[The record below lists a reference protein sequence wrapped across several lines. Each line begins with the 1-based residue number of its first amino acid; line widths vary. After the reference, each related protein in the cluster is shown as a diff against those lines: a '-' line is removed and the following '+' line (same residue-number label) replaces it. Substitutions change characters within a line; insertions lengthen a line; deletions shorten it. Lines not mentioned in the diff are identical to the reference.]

1 MGRSAVYA
9 AALVCALGSVTPA
22 IAQPDLEGDWRSIR
36 HEDLPDR
43 GPGVGLGDYAGI
55 PLTDAARQFAESW
68 DAAQLSMPQ
77 QQCRVHVSPYSYRG
91 PLNLRISAQRDPR
104 TQEIFAYQHYISTYE
119 QTRTIYMDGRPHP
132 PSYAPH
138 TWMGFSTGRWQGD
151 RLVVETT
158 HIKNGWHRRNGVPM
172 SDRATMTEYLVPHDN
187 TFTHIAVIR
196 DPVYLTEPWV
206 KTQHFEIMQ
215 RALPT
220 NAWLW
225 PCTVVEEV
233 DRDPNDVPHY
243 LPGQNPYMADYRAE
257 VHLDVPGVGG
267 GAATLLPEFA
277 MRVAREPATPA
288 NRPDAAAVPRRRVE
302 QAPPRPAAKP
312 SDAIETW
319 RIRDNVYML
328 VGAGA
333 NTTVHIGDDGVVVVD
348 PKLEGASDALLAAI
362 RALSPKPIRFVIDTH
377 VHADAMGGNEAVAAA
392 GATRTGGVVVRTIGT
407 GFTEAAAILAHEN
420 VLTRVATPGPDERP
434 QRAWPTDTFYGTRRE
449 FTVNADG
456 VELRH
461 FPNAHT
467 DGDTIVYFRRADVIA
482 VGDLFGT
489 ETYPVID
496 VARGGSVQGVLAALD
511 TIIELAISDVDHE
524 GGTMIVPSHGYL
536 ADEFDVTEYRDRL
549 AIVRD
554 RVQDMLDRGL
564 SREQIQAARP
574 TFDWDA
580 RYGTET
586 GEWNT
591 AMFVDAVITSLTGG
605 AQ

>member
-1 MGRSAVYA
+1 MGRSIAYA
-9 AALVCALGSVTPA
+9 AVCACLLVGSGTTV
-22 IAQPDLEGDWRSIR
+22 AQPDLDGDWRSIR

-55 PLTDAARQFAESW
+55 PLTDGARQFAESW

-77 QQCRVHVSPYSYRG
+77 QQCRVHASPYSYRG
-91 PLNLRISAQRDPR
+91 PLNLRISAERDPR
-104 TQEIFAYQHYISTYE
+104 TQEVIAYKHYISTYE
-119 QTRTIYMDGRPHP
+119 QTRTIWMDGRPHP
-132 PSYAPH
+132 PPYAPH

-151 RLVVETT
+151 RLVIETT

-172 SDRATMTEYLVPHDN
+172 SDRATMTEYLVPHEN

-206 KTQHFEIMQ
+206 KTQHFEIMR
-215 RALPT
+215 RALPA

-233 DRDPNDVPHY
+233 DRDPNEVPHY
-243 LPGQNPYMADYRAE
+243 LPGKNPYMADYRAE

-267 GAATLLPEFA
+267 GAGTLLPEFA
-277 MRVAREPATPA
+277 RRVASEPATPA

-302 QAPPRPAAKP
+302 QAPPRKPALATDP
-312 SDAIETW
+312 IETLQ
-319 RIRDNVYML
+319 IRDNVYVL

-333 NTTVHIGDDGVVVVD
+333 NTTVHVGLDGAVVVD
-348 PKLEGASDALLAAI
+348 AKLEGASEQLLAAI
-362 RALSPKPIRFVIDTH
+362 RALTPLPIRFVIDTH
-377 VHADAMGGNEAVAAA
+377 ADADTMGGNQAVAAA

-407 GFTEAAAILAHEN
+407 GFTEAAAIVAHEN
-420 VLTRVATPGPDERP
+420 VLARVSTPGSDERP
-434 QRAWPTDTFYGTRRE
+434 QNAWPTDTFFGTRRE
-449 FTVNADG
+449 FAVNGDG

-461 FPNAHT
+461 FPSAHT
-467 DGDTIVYFRRADVIA
+467 DGDIIVYFHRADVIA
-482 VGDLFGT
+482 VGDLFST

-496 VARGGSVQGVLAALD
+496 VERGGSVQGLLTALN
-511 TIIELAISDVDHE
+511 TIIELAIPDVDHE

-536 ADEFDVTEYRDRL
+536 ADEFDVAEYRDMV

-554 RVQDMLDRGL
+554 RVQDMLARGL
-564 SREQIQAARP
+564 TRAEIQAARP

-580 RYGTET
+580 RYGAES
-586 GEWNT
+586 GEWT
-591 AMFVDAVITSLTGG
+591 TPKFVDAVITSLDGD
-605 AQ
+605 AR